1 MLHALSTY
9 IKPYRKYLIAAIV
22 CIFAETVLELV
33 IPMIMADIIDTGV
46 ASGSTA
52 YIFQFHRGVQM
63 ILFALAALALGVGS
77 SRFAARAGQGL
88 GAEIRKAEF
97 AKIQSFSFAN
107 TDHFSTSSLVT
118 RLTGDVTT
126 IQNFLSTGLR
136 PACRAPVM
144 MLTSIIVSFT
154 LNARL
159 ALAFSVAAPV
169 LGRIAFSDYQP
180 CPPAVQPYAGRGR
193 PRGQPDYPGE
203 PDRHPGH

>member
-77 SRFAARAGQGL
+77 ARFAARA
-88 GAEIRKAEF
+88 ARAW
-97 AKIQSFSFAN
+97 ARRCARR
-107 TDHFSTSSLVT
+107 STPKSRPSPLRTPTGSDRLPVT

-126 IQNFLSTGLR
+126 IQNAVATGLR
-136 PACRAPVM
+136 PGGRAPIM
-144 MLTSIIVSFT
+144 MVTSSCPFP
-154 LNARL
+154 LSPRL
-159 ALAFSVAAPV
+159 AVEFPVAAPV
-169 LGRIAFSDYQP
+169 LGRTALSDCQACAP
-180 CPPAVQPYAGRGR
+180 DVQTYAGRDR
-193 PRGQPDYPGE
+193 PRSTGSS
-203 PDRHPGH
+203 RRT